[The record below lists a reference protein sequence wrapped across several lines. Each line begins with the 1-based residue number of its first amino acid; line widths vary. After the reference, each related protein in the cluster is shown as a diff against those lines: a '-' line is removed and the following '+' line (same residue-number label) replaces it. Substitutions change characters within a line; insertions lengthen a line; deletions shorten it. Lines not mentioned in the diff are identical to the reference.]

1 MNYKE
6 YLTIAIPFV
15 LSTVTQPLLGAVDTA
30 VIGRLGDASYVGGVA
45 IGTVIFNTMYWLFGF
60 LRVGTSGF
68 SSQSLGSGSEKE
80 AHFAYFRPAVIAVCI
95 SAVFMLLQRPIIEGA
110 FSLYAPDERVLQS
123 ANDYFD
129 VLIWGAPFVLLGYVN
144 LGWIMGRKLIKETM
158 ILQISTNVI
167 NIVLDIL
174 FVFYFD
180 MGVKGVAYA
189 TLIAQSYGFVL
200 GGWIILT
207 HLSFKRLLL
216 FKAEILNKAELKKIM
231 GVNADLMIRTVCL
244 LVMTNMFVARGNR
257 FGVDILAANAIL
269 FQIQYIICYLF
280 DGLSNASSIFAGR
293 AIGAKNVSQF
303 KETFHISNVMIAG
316 LSVLL
321 ALLLALIP
329 EPIVGLF
336 TDIETVKRLCMDYMA
351 WLILF
356 PFTIGIGL
364 VYYGIFT
371 GATFTHPIRDSM
383 VAALVVF
390 LGAYFLFIP
399 YFDNHGLWLAFILFS
414 MTRSLYLY
422 QAQKRLQERYFPSLT
437 A

>member
-6 YLTIAIPFV
+6 YLSIAIPFV
-15 LSTVTQPLLGAVDTA
+15 IATVTQPLLGAVDTA

-80 AHFAYFRPAVIAVCI
+80 AHFAYFRPVIIALCI
-95 SAVFMLLQRPIIEGA
+95 SVLFMLLQKPIIEGA
-110 FSLYAPDERVLQS
+110 FSLYAPDERVLHS
-123 ANDYFD
+123 AQDYFN

-158 ILQISTNVI
+158 ILQISMNVI
-167 NIVLDIL
+167 NIVLDIV
-174 FVFYFD
+174 FVLYFD

-189 TLIAQSYGFVL
+189 TLIAQVYGFVL
-200 GGWIILT
+200 GMGIIFA
-207 HLSFKRLLL
+207 HISPKRLLL
-216 FKAEILNKAELKKIM
+216 FKEELLNKAELKKIM
-231 GVNADLMIRTVCL
+231 SVNADLMIRTVCL

-257 FGVDILAANAIL
+257 FGVEILAANAIL
-269 FQIQYIICYLF
+269 FQIQYIMCYLF
-280 DGLSNASSIFAGR
+280 DGLANASSIFAGR
-293 AIGAKNVSQF
+293 AIGAKNVADF
-303 KETFHISNVMIAG
+303 KETFHISHVMTGG

-321 ALLLALIP
+321 AILLVIIP
-329 EPIVGLF
+329 APIVALF
-336 TDIETVKRLCMDYMA
+336 TDMEAVQALCMAYMG
-351 WLILF
+351 WLVIF
-356 PFTIGIGL
+356 PFCIGIGL

-371 GATFTHPIRDSM
+371 GATFTKPVRDSM
-383 VAALVVF
+383 VVALVVF
-390 LGAYFLFIP
+390 LAAYFLFIP

-414 MTRSLYLY
+414 LTRSLYLY
-422 QAQKRLQERYFPSLT
+422 KEQKRLQERYFPSLT